1 MICIISSAIS
11 FDKSYSYEIH
21 NGVGHGSQAHQASIQ
36 GASVDSDNSTGPGCR
51 RSSGSALRSRS
62 IGQSRETKR
71 GLFRWAGAPFD
82 EKYSLIVAHREV
94 PDGVV
99 CLLSALQFHDFTTQ
113 APFEVWVTVKRGTA
127 VPDNPAVP
135 LRVFR
140 SSGPAY
146 REGIERHRLKGVTIK
161 VYSVAKTV
169 ADCFK
174 YRNKVGLDVALEALR
189 EGSRQHKFTVDEL
202 MHCARV
208 CRVANVIRPYAKA
221 LV

>member
-1 MICIISSAIS
+1 MEAKRIRRVFREHRWILTTRQAL
-11 FDKSYSYEIH
+11 DA
-21 NGVGHGSQAHQASIQ
+21 GVHPVQLYALVQ
-36 GASVDSDNSTGPGCR
+36 
-51 RSSGSALRSRS
+51 SGRVERL
-62 IGQSRETKR
+62 KR

-99 CLLSALQFHDFTTQ
+99 CLLSALQFHDLTTQ

-174 YRNKVGLDVALEALR
+174 YRNKVGLR
-189 EGSRQHKFTVDEL
+189 R
-202 MHCARV
+202 CARSTARRLAPAQV
-208 CRVANVIRPYAKA
+208 PQLTN
-221 LV
+221 

>member
-1 MICIISSAIS
+1 MEAKHIRQVFREHRWILSTRQAL
-11 FDKSYSYEIH
+11 DA
-21 NGVGHGSQAHQASIQ
+21 GVHPVQLYALAQ
-36 GASVDSDNSTGPGCR
+36 
-51 RSSGSALRSRS
+51 SGKVEKL
-62 IGQSRETKR
+62 KR

-99 CLLSALQFHDFTTQ
+99 CLLSALQFHGLTTQ
-113 APFEVWVTVKRGTA
+113 APFEIWVTVKRGTA
-127 VPDNPAVP
+127 VPDSPAVP

-161 VYSVAKTV
+161 VYSVARTI

-174 YRNKVGLDVALEALR
+174 YRNKIGLDVALEALR
-189 EGSRQHKFTVDEL
+189 EGSRKHKFTVDEL
-202 MHCARV
+202 MYYARV
-208 CRVANVIRPYAKA
+208 CRVANIIRPYAEA
-221 LV
+221 VV